1 MVMLMF
7 VFVVM
12 TVVMRMIMR
21 VVLVLM
27 ILFLMRMSM
36 VMGVSMVVSMVVSRA
51 GRSSF
56 YWRSV
61 VMRAFMRMKIVEAEE
76 TYEVDNE
83 SEDRD
88 SKEAVLLDDRRFVDS
103 IDGLTENHESN
114 EN

>member
-1 MVMLMF
+1 MFMFMF

-12 TVVMRMIMR
+12 FVVMRMIMR

-36 VMGVSMVVSMVVSRA
+36 VMGVSMVVSRA

-88 SKEAVLLDDRRFVDS
+88 GKEAILLDDCRFVDS
-103 IDGLTENHESN
+103 IDGLTENHECN